1 MMDRQQRQT
10 AVSHAK
16 RDIVSSTNNP
26 QPARCQPIGPDLALP
41 ALAVI
46 IGSAMGDSAGHV
58 LFPAFLKLSGLPVL
72 VVGGGTVA
80 AAKLDALA
88 PTGARIVVVAPQV
101 CDAVARSGVEVH
113 QRPFHTS
120 DLDDVWFVVSAATPE
135 VNRTVSEAARARRL
149 FVNAVDDPPN
159 ASVYLGGVVRR
170 AGATIAIS
178 TGGRAPALAG
188 LLREGL
194 DAVLPDDLDDW
205 FERADRLKA
214 VWRTTGVPMTDRRPQ
229 LAEALLGRYCGSLE
243 SCRTRKVS
251 GP

>member
-1 MMDRQQRQT
+1 M
-10 AVSHAK
+10 V
-16 RDIVSSTNNP
+16 
-26 QPARCQPIGPDLALP
+26 LP
-41 ALAVI
+41 VRSFI
-46 IGSAMGDSAGHV
+46 IGSVMGDSAADA

-80 AAKLDALA
+80 AAKLEALA
-88 PTGARIVVVAPQV
+88 PTGARIVVVAPHF
-101 CDAVARSGVEVH
+101 CDAVARSGAELR
-113 QRPFHTS
+113 QRPFEAS

-178 TGGRAPALAG
+178 TSGRAPALAG

-194 DAVLPDDLDDW
+194 DALLPEDLDDW
-205 FERADRLKA
+205 FDQADRLKA
-214 VWRTTGVPMTDRRPQ
+214 IWRSSGVPMVDRRPQ

-243 SCRTRKVS
+243 SCRMRKAS
-251 GP
+251 GS